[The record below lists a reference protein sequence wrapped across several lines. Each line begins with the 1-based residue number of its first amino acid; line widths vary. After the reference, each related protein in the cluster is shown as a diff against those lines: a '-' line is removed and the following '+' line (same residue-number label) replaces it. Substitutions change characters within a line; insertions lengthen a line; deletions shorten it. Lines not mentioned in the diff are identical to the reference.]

1 MHDVAMQPSVK
12 DDDKSNQIHLVTTLC
27 VVTSPLRDIAWIPP
41 AGVYPVLDTGPSAAG
56 QAGMTICEYRKVLMR
71 TDILKKST
79 PLTKVV
85 IILIFIMFLP
95 ALFYSAY
102 QYSTLGEYEEL
113 IEGVYS
119 QQLETILFSVNQF
132 AWDFVGSWTNKIH
145 QALIKNDQQ
154 LLSENLAE
162 LLNDNQTIEY
172 IIFSDTLF
180 SKPTIFPKNTDGD
193 ILAKEINVLRDENLR
208 IRKILKVSRLGY
220 RRIESISAADSHA
233 EDNNKMM
240 LFYIQPMENQGE
252 ILVAIIIHPQ
262 IFISEVLAP
271 KLEQIAGTQFSVGVF
286 NIENKE
292 VLFSN
297 AAFSIDQINQQKK
310 LWLFPDYLLGIS
322 LSGQSIEDLAHS
334 RFYNSLILIGVL
346 NLLIIIGGWIL
357 IRNIRRE
364 MQLARLKSDFVSN
377 VSHELRTPLALIR
390 LYAETLEMDRV
401 KSDEK
406 RQEYYRIINHESERL
421 TRLINNILNFSR
433 IDSGRKEYKFS
444 AVDINQVTKS
454 VLEMYSYH
462 IDQEG
467 FVLNT
472 ELDKQIPLILADPE
486 SVSEALI
493 NLIDNAV
500 KYSQDEKEI
509 VVRTGLS
516 DGSVFLEVQDKGIGI
531 DQKQQEVI
539 FDKFYRISS
548 ALVHDTKGSG
558 LGLSLIKHIMK
569 SHGGNIRVQSEVGK
583 GSTFRLLFHI
593 SKTEG

>member
-1 MHDVAMQPSVK
+1 MTGRFV
-12 DDDKSNQIHLVTTLC
+12 DKNT
-27 VVTSPLRDIAWIPP
+27 PLR
-41 AGVYPVLDTGPSAAG
+41 
-56 QAGMTICEYRKVLMR
+56 R
-71 TDILKKST
+71 IL
-79 PLTKVV
+79 
-85 IILIFIMFLP
+85 IILLFIILLP
-95 ALFYSAY
+95 ALFFSAY
-102 QYSTLGEYEEL
+102 ELSTLGEYEEL
-113 IEGVYS
+113 IAEVYE
-119 QQLETILFSVNQF
+119 QQLETILFSVNQY
-132 AWDFVGSWTNKIH
+132 AWDFVNTWISKIQNSLTFGNKNITKKS
-145 QALIKNDQQ
+145 IQQ
-154 LLSENLAE
+154 LLETNAAIAYVS
-162 LLNDNQTIEY
+162 I
-172 IIFSDTLF
+172 SDTLLMTPEIYHRGNIVGF
-180 SKPTIFPKNTDGD
+180 ITPELADLKNRQPIIEKLLKLSQQGYRKIETITDGNSRDSTLTIFYLQPIGD
-193 ILAKEINVLRDENLR
+193 KQ
-208 IRKILKVSRLGY
+208 K
-220 RRIESISAADSHA
+220 
-233 EDNNKMM
+233 
-240 LFYIQPMENQGE
+240 
-252 ILVAIIIHPQ
+252 ILVAIVIQPEV
-262 IFISEVLAP
+262 FITDVLGP
-271 KLEQIAGTQFSVGVF
+271 KLEDIAGTQFLVGVF
-286 NIENKE
+286 DKKNKQF
-292 VLFSN
+292 LYSN
-297 AAFSIDQINQQKK
+297 ANLNFAEFKQTKK

-406 RQEYYRIINHESERL
+406 RQEYYRIINQESKRL

-433 IDSGRKEYKFS
+433 IDSGQKEYKFS

-462 IDQEG
+462 IEQEG

-472 ELDKQIPLILADPE
+472 ELDKQIPLVLADPE

-509 VVRTGLS
+509 AVRTGLS

-531 DQKQQEVI
+531 DQKHQEVI